1 MRTQDPFDR
10 TLALL
15 HEATLDDT
23 RWLDAACQLNET
35 CRTRGSALV
44 LVDGCSPADMECCF
58 IRFAL
63 NGQRREDWER
73 KYLEDYFPW
82 DPRVARV
89 LQMPYG
95 ELVHTPDLYTE
106 REKRNSPAYEAL
118 LDTEAQKGL
127 HVRQAGPSGSH
138 VAWILADSL
147 EEGWTSAQF
156 RLIHHL
162 QPHVGRYVSMRQQL
176 AEARALGTS
185 LAGLLD
191 STRLGVIQLDER
203 GRIVTA
209 NDRALGFFKEGA
221 GLGDEGGFLHGWL
234 PMENSELSRLLANA
248 LPSFGAQGRAGSM
261 LITRSLAPTPLVLH
275 INPVGAPQAECPGPR
290 VAALVLVVDPARR
303 SRIDPKL
310 VAAALGLTPMESE
323 VAVELAA
330 GRTIRD
336 IARSKGRSEGTLR
349 ARVKRIFR
357 KQGISRQVDLVL
369 RVMTVEDI
377 SDSRD

>member
-1 MRTQDPFDR
+1 MRAQDPLNR

-23 RWLDAACQLNET
+23 RSFDAACQLNET
-35 CRTRGSALV
+35 CGTRGSV
-44 LVDGCSPADMECCF
+44 LLLLDGCSPADMEVSF
-58 IRFAL
+58 ARFWL

-73 KYLEDYFPW
+73 KYFEDYFPW
-82 DPRVARV
+82 DPRVPRV
-89 LQMPYG
+89 LRQPGG
-95 ELVHTPDLYTE
+95 ELLHTPDLYTE

-118 LDTEAQKGL
+118 LDTEAQNGL

-147 EEGWTSAQF
+147 EEDWTSAQV

-162 QPHVGRYVSMRQQL
+162 QPHVFRYVSMRQQL

-185 LAGLLD
+185 LSGLLD
-191 STRLGVIQLDER
+191 STRLGVIQLDQR

-209 NDRALGFFKEGA
+209 NDRALTFLKEGA
-221 GLGDEGGFLHGWL
+221 GLGDEGGFLRASL

-248 LPSFGAQGRAGSM
+248 LPPFGAQGRAGSM
-261 LITRSLAPTPLVLH
+261 LITRSLAPTPLVIH
-275 INPVGAPQAECPGPR
+275 INPVGEPHPEWHGRQ

-330 GRTIRD
+330 GHTIRD
-336 IARSKGRSEGTLR
+336 IARSKGRSEGTVR
-349 ARVKRIFR
+349 AHAKRIFR
-357 KQGISRQVDLVL
+357 KQGISRQGDLVL
-369 RVMTVEDI
+369 RVMTLEDI
-377 SDSRD
+377 PDSRD